1 MGFAEAWA
9 TVEEEWIVAVAWG
22 IDDTAGGGDGEI
34 IVGTDDEVIESVFV
48 IEAGFVVARLLGGG
62 GALDGT

>member
-9 TVEEEWIVAVAWG
+9 AIEEEGIITVAWG
-22 IDDTAGGGDGEI
+22 INDAASGGDGEV

-48 IEAGFVVARLLGGG
+48 IEAGFVVAGLFGGG
-62 GALDGT
+62 GALDGA